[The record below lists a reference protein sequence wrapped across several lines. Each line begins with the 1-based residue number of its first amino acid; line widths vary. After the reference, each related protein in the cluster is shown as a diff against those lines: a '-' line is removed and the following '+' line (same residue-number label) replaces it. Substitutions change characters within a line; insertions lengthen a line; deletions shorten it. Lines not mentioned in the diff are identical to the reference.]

1 MHTSGVF
8 RYIYSDT
15 LTATV
20 SIMQYIYGYFDLDTV
35 PDGPTSAK
43 VAARKIMSGP
53 TLETAKASTIGAV
66 LTGEHVAVALAMQ
79 PAGSGSKAHT
89 HPNEQFN
96 YILQGVMVS
105 DIDAEK
111 QTFGKKG
118 MIVHTPAMSVHTGQ
132 ACPDEDLYFFA
143 MKDTRHG
150 ITGPPVDGK
159 YDGPLY
165 LPGFGKLAHL
175 PRKTTAQM
183 LAESSTDPEG
193 ATTRYIYD
201 FNNLSERP
209 GRKTSARMVP
219 DLKLAAGVS
228 GGLLISEKLQVAV
241 LNMAP
246 GAVLPTHVHDNEQFT
261 LVAEG
266 DVHAYVDGKS
276 HRVKDR
282 YVIHVPPQTS
292 HGIIAGSNG
301 ARIVTVQDTRLDFA
315 G

>member
-1 MHTSGVF
+1 
-8 RYIYSDT
+8 
-15 LTATV
+15 
-20 SIMQYIYGYFDLDTV
+20 MQYIYGYFDLDTV

-53 TLETAKASTIGAV
+53 TLETAKASTVGAV

-105 DIDAEK
+105 DIEAEM
-111 QTFGKKG
+111 QTFGQKG
-118 MIVHTPAMSVHTGQ
+118 MVVHTPSMAVHTGQ

-150 ITGPPVDGK
+150 IVGPPVDGV

-165 LPGFGKLAHL
+165 LPGFGKRASE

-183 LAESSTDPEG
+183 MAESGTDPEG
-193 ATTRYIYD
+193 KATRYIYD
-201 FNNLSERP
+201 FTNLTERP
-209 GRKTSARMVP
+209 GRKTSAAMQPSV
-219 DLKLAAGVS
+219 KLAAGVEGS
-228 GGLLISEKLQVAV
+228 LLISEKLQVGV
-241 LNMAP
+241 FDLAP
-246 GAVLPTHVHDNEQFT
+246 GATLPVHTHDNEQFT
-261 LVAEG
+261 LIAEG
-266 DVHAYVDGKS
+266 DVQATINGQS
-276 HRVKDR
+276 HQVKAR
-282 YVIHVPPQTS
+282 YAMHMPPGTA
-292 HGIIAGSNG
+292 HGMVAGSNG
-301 ARIVTVQDTRLDFA
+301 ARIVTVQDTRFAFA